1 MMTSIES
8 LGFSRFRLGQSVGEE
23 EIVKIL
29 EDGHTRKGGVL
40 DFSGA
45 DLSKESAMFI
55 ADVITSRSLGS
66 IFTHVDLSSTGIR
79 FEALAALVD
88 CSLTN
93 LRQMTLRNNSLPA
106 EAAKAVTTLLSSE
119 GCLEDLNLSGN
130 KLGDVGVTNISS
142 AFYFDM
148 RIMGDT
154 TQTISLLS
162 LITLDLS
169 SNGLGDVSVL
179 ALCRGL
185 LGFARQI
192 ANSSLHPNLRV
203 LKLNSNSLGNNA
215 GLCLA
220 QMLQSCHKLANYR
233 VDSEDEKD
241 EGRKHGGGFLQLY
254 ELEVNDNLIGEEGL
268 AALILGVQDCQHK
281 SLRSLRMSNN
291 KPTLRVVDQ
300 IGKMFSVDTAL
311 RVLEMDFPTAAAV
324 KAVRDQKFSTVISNL
339 AKAFH
344 SRGKTS
350 VFTEISL
357 GQLHCVAQQAVL
369 DTQAISF
376 SDREKLEEALDD
388 LQSFGRVIKIAPPV
402 SLLRTGAEI
411 FSTGQSE
418 IHKKTIVPSTPN
430 PFEVEDQFDFIIDTL
445 EEVLMDDNLRPGKD
459 IKIRNTLFEF
469 EA

>member
-1 MMTSIES
+1 
-8 LGFSRFRLGQSVGEE
+8 
-23 EIVKIL
+23 
-29 EDGHTRKGGVL
+29 
-40 DFSGA
+40 
-45 DLSKESAMFI
+45 
-55 ADVITSRSLGS
+55 
-66 IFTHVDLSSTGIR
+66 
-79 FEALAALVD
+79 
-88 CSLTN
+88 
-93 LRQMTLRNNSLPA
+93 
-106 EAAKAVTTLLSSE
+106 
-119 GCLEDLNLSGN
+119 
-130 KLGDVGVTNISS
+130 
-142 AFYFDM
+142 
-148 RIMGDT
+148 
-154 TQTISLLS
+154 
-162 LITLDLS
+162 
-169 SNGLGDVSVL
+169 
-179 ALCRGL
+179 
-185 LGFARQI
+185 
-192 ANSSLHPNLRV
+192 
-203 LKLNSNSLGNNA
+203 
-215 GLCLA
+215 
-220 QMLQSCHKLANYR
+220 
-233 VDSEDEKD
+233 
-241 EGRKHGGGFLQLY
+241 
-254 ELEVNDNLIGEEGL
+254 
-268 AALILGVQDCQHK
+268 
-281 SLRSLRMSNN
+281 N

-300 IGKMFSVDTAL
+300 MGKMFSVDTAL